1 MVPITTLGDT
11 NNSGALRE
19 LGQGAFTREVDQ
31 AVADGDVDIGV
42 HSLKDGPVHL
52 DPAVQLVCVL
62 PRDDPRD
69 VLIGAKQLTSLG
81 EREQV
86 TYPLGARVGTSSMRR
101 KAQILHSY
109 PHLHVVPIRGNVNAR
124 LQLLETGTI
133 DATVLAL
140 SGLRRL
146 GRCDVMS
153 AVLPLHDMVP
163 AACQGVVGVT
173 CRAGDEDIARCL
185 ADGVDMCA
193 NVWQTWT
200 LSSINHEPTF
210 LEVSCERAFLRQLMP
225 C

>member
-1 MVPITTLGDT
+1 MLALVQSEQVATLSLPVLLLSVSIVQLHNLMQLCPVWLSSVKVQRRLYEVWQDIAHRGVQMVPITTLGDT

-86 TYPLGARVGTSSMRR
+86 C
-101 KAQILHSY
+101 Q
-109 PHLHVVPIRGNVNAR
+109 
-124 LQLLETGTI
+124 
-133 DATVLAL
+133 
-140 SGLRRL
+140 
-146 GRCDVMS
+146 DVKQAMT
-153 AVLPLHDMVP
+153 AVLP
-163 AACQGVVGVT
+163 
-173 CRAGDEDIARCL
+173 
-185 ADGVDMCA
+185 
-193 NVWQTWT
+193 
-200 LSSINHEPTF
+200 
-210 LEVSCERAFLRQLMP
+210 
-225 C
+225 